1 MFRLFSILTTYLSS
15 VYFVFGSDGNLKNGD
30 DDDSSSSSS
39 SCSSSSSSSSIVM
52 EGQVGKAEMSRLST
66 EGINATFK

>member
-30 DDDSSSSSS
+30 DDDSSS
-39 SCSSSSSSSSIVM
+39 IVM
-52 EGQVGKAEMSRLST
+52 EGQVGKAEMSRLPT